1 MTLNAQL
8 EQKIAD
14 KTGSEIASIKSVAG
28 GSISDAYKLSMK
40 SGKDY
45 FIKLNYV
52 VSNDMFLK
60 ETNGLNELRKPAVI
74 KVPTVI
80 LSENSFILM
89 EYIESGVKSKSFFKN
104 FGRKFAEL
112 HKFKGKYFGFMEDNY
127 IGSNVQRN
135 IPGDDEKE
143 DWVNFFFTKRLLAQY
158 TLAEKN
164 DYVTNELTDGI
175 LELERHI
182 YRILDG
188 SEEPPSLLHGDLW
201 AGNFM
206 VDETGSPV
214 LIDPAVYYGHREAD
228 LAMTKLFGGFK
239 PEFYS
244 AYNEV
249 YPLPDGY
256 EYREDIYK
264 LYHILNHLNLFGKS
278 YYNQAMD
285 IIKKYTS

>member
-1 MTLNAQL
+1 M
-8 EQKIAD
+8 ES
-14 KTGSEIASIKSVAG
+14 GSR
-28 GSISDAYKLSMK
+28 
-40 SGKDY
+40 Y
-45 FIKLNYV
+45 FLKLNYIA
-52 VSNDMFLK
+52 NRDLFPK
-60 ETNGLNELRKPAVI
+60 EANGLIELGKPAI
-74 KVPTVI
+74 IRIPKVI
-80 LSENSFILM
+80 LSESSFILM
-89 EYIESGVKSKSFFKN
+89 EFIESGAKTKSFAKN

-112 HKFKGKYFGFMEDNY
+112 HKFKGQYFGFFEDNY

-164 DYVTNELTDGI
+164 NYVTPELTDGI
-175 LELERHI
+175 LDLENRI

-188 SEEPPSLLHGDLW
+188 SKEHPSLLHGDLW
-201 AGNFM
+201 SGNYM
-206 VDETGSPV
+206 VDNKGNPV

-228 LAMTKLFGGFK
+228 LAMTKLFGGFR

-249 YPLPDGY
+249 YPLADGY

-264 LYHILNHLNLFGKS
+264 LYHLLNHMNLFGKG
-278 YYNQAMD
+278 YYNQVMD
-285 IIKKYTS
+285 TIRKYTS